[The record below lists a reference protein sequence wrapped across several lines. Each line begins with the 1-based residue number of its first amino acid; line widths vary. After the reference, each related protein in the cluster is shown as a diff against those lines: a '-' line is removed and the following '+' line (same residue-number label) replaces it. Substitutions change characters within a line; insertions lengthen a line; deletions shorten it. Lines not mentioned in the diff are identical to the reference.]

1 MRFVDI
7 KNDVAFRKI
16 FGNQKKSIVL
26 ISFLNAVL
34 DLQGTNRIQKV
45 TILDPNLLPRI
56 AGEKASIIDVRATDQ
71 RGRQFVV
78 EMQVADKAGF
88 LKRVQFYTAR
98 DYSMQIERGDDYPKL
113 KPTYFIGILDFSI
126 GFGKNY
132 LSKHFT
138 IEEETGMCIL
148 ADIQHR
154 FIQLPKFK
162 KKKQEL
168 ETLVDK
174 WTYFIKHADKL
185 EIIPEDTQDN
195 GLLMAYQEA
204 EKYRW
209 TKEELIAYDNVFM
222 REQDERGRLELA
234 VQQAQEEAEKIGIE
248 KGMQKGMEQ
257 GMKKGVEKGME
268 KGISLAILGLHKN
281 GVPISVIAASLSISV
296 EKVQE
301 IIGA

>member
-88 LKRVQFYTAR
+88 VKRVQFYTAR

-113 KPTYFIGILDFSI
+113 KPTYFIGILNFSI

-185 EIIPEDTQDN
+185 DIIPEDTQDN
-195 GLLMAYQEA
+195 GLLTAYQEA

-248 KGMQKGMEQ
+248 KG
-257 GMKKGVEKGME
+257 
-268 KGISLAILGLHKN
+268 ISLAVVGFHKN
-281 GVPISVIAASLSISV
+281 GVPISVIATSLAISV

-301 IIGA
+301 IIGT